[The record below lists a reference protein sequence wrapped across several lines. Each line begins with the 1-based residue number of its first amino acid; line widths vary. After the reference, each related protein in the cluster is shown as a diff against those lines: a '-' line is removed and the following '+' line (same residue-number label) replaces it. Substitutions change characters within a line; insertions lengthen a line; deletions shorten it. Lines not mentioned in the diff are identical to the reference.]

1 VCCDREVWDGPHETA
16 FFVRSL
22 EQSIDVYDL
31 FKGSEISDVHL
42 AFMDPE
48 VVWLYISVNVAS
60 GMNLS
65 QSFQHF
71 WGYICY
77 YRVDI
82 LALGYSLVN
91 ILLQGLFKELYY
103 EVSSSVLLSMF
114 IIIGEA
120 TELSIFF

>member
-1 VCCDREVWDGPHETA
+1 MCCDREVWDGPHETA

-22 EQSIDVYDL
+22 ELSIDVYDL

-82 LALGYSLVN
+82 LALGNSLVN